1 MEDDAIEYKY
11 VYGPVPSRRFGRSL
25 GVDVTALKTC
35 CQDCVFCQL
44 GPTTK
49 KTVERREYVRT
60 EAVLAELKQ
69 WLASGGWADY
79 ITLSGSGE
87 PTLHS
92 RFGEILEFIRSNTD
106 IPPALLTNGALLYLP
121 EVREAAS
128 AARVVKVSVSAW
140 DQVSFEWVNRP
151 HSYLR
156 FAQVIRG
163 LKLFRDTYRGQL
175 WIEVFLV
182 LGMNTMSDEVERL
195 AKIIGDLTPD
205 RIHLNTAVRPP
216 AEAFVQPLIK
226 ERMRALSRQ
235 FQPAADVISEF
246 SKHPS
251 KNQIADQDTI
261 FGMLQRRPC
270 TAKQITAGF
279 GMNLSE
285 VLKHLEVMVRNGSVQ
300 PKRTNTEIYYTVTKQ
315 ENEELQTI

>member
-1 MEDDAIEYKY
+1 MNDNITKY
-11 VYGPVPSRRFGRSL
+11 RYLYGPVPSRRFGRSL
-25 GVDVTALKTC
+25 GVDLTPLKTC

-44 GPTTK
+44 GPTTN
-49 KTVERREYVRT
+49 KTVERREYVPT

-163 LKLFRDTYRGQL
+163 LKLFRDTYRGHL

-182 LGMNTMSDEVERL
+182 QGMNTLNAVVDRL
-195 AKIIGDLTPD
+195 AQITKDLTPD
-205 RIHLNTAVRPP
+205 RIHLNTAVRSP
-216 AEAFVQPLIK
+216 AEAFVQPLST
-226 ERMRALSRQ
+226 ERMRALSRK
-235 FQPAADVISEF
+235 FKPVANVIAEF
-246 SKHPS
+246 SGSPS
-251 KNQIADQDTI
+251 KHHEADKERI
-261 FGMLQRRPC
+261 FAMLRRRPC

-285 VLKHLEVMVRNGSVQ
+285 VLKDLEVMVRNGRVQ
-300 PKRTNTEIYYTVTKQ
+300 PKRTNTEIYYTATKQ